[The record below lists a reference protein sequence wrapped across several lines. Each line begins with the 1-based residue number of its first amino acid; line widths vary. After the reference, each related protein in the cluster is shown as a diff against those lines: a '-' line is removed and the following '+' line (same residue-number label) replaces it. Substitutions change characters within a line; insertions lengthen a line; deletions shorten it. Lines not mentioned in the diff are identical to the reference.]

1 MSAIID
7 KLADDLAKDAI
18 EAADALGDDQL
29 IMDIAKHLASS
40 STTAEEAFLTAAR
53 VRMALT
59 RARKLLE
66 DRVDA
71 AAARI
76 GASEIPPE

>member
-7 KLADDLAKDAI
+7 KLADDLARDAI
-18 EAADALGDDQL
+18 EAAEALGDEQL
-29 IMDIAKHLASS
+29 IMDMAKMLASS

-59 RARKLLE
+59 RARRMLE
-66 DRVDA
+66 DRIESA
-71 AAARI
+71 AAKLPK
-76 GASEIPPE
+76 S

>member
-18 EAADALGDDQL
+18 EAATALGDEEL
-29 IMDIAKHLASS
+29 IVDIGNNLASS
-40 STTAEEAFLTAAR
+40 STTAEEAFMTAAR
-53 VRMALT
+53 VRMALI

-66 DRVDA
+66 DRIDKA
-71 AAARI
+71 AAKLDQQ
-76 GASEIPPE
+76 